1 MKRKQ
6 FITKSILGAAATTFT
21 LASCNSGSEKDISA
35 PNLITSKKFKWKMVT
50 TWPPNFP
57 VLGEGCIEM
66 AKYISTMSNG
76 RLEINVYGGGELI
89 PALESFEAV
98 SSGAVEM
105 GHGAA
110 YYWAGKNPA
119 MQFFTTVPF
128 GLNAVQMNAWIFNGG
143 GMELW
148 KEIYAK
154 YNLIPFP
161 AGSTGI
167 QMAGWFNKEINTIN
181 DFKGLKMRIP
191 GFGAGVLTKAGG
203 SAILSA
209 ASEIYTNLERGV
221 IDATEWIGP
230 YHDYIM
236 GFHKIAK
243 YYYAPGWHE
252 PGPIL
257 DLFVNKRAY
266 EGLPADLQEII
277 KTAATRM
284 HNWCLGE
291 FETKNSLYLQKII
304 NESDVEVRIL
314 SKEILDRLKV
324 FTDESIE
331 DLIAKSPDSKKV
343 FTSFEKFRKDMKF
356 WAGYSEKLYHNIL

>member
-1 MKRKQ
+1 MKRKE
-6 FITKSILGAAATTFT
+6 FVKKSLFGAAGVS
-21 LASCNSGSEKDISA
+21 LAYTGCKSESGQTADVPSI
-35 PNLITSKKFKWKMVT
+35 ITDKKYKWKLVT

-57 VLGEGCIEM
+57 VLGEGCILM
-66 AKYISTMSNG
+66 ANMIRKMSAG
-76 RLEINVYGGGELI
+76 RLDITVYGGGELV

-110 YYWAGKNPA
+110 YYWVGKNPSL
-119 MQFFTTVPF
+119 QFFTTIPF
-128 GLNAVQMNAWIFNGG
+128 GLNAMHMSSWIFNGG
-143 GMELW
+143 GLELW

-161 AGSTGI
+161 AGNTGV
-167 QMAGWFNKEINTIN
+167 QMAGWFNKEINSID
-181 DFKGLKMRIP
+181 DFRGLKMRIP
-191 GFGAGVLTKAGG
+191 GLGGAVIQKAGG
-203 SAILSA
+203 TPILSA
-209 ASEIYTNLERGV
+209 GSEIYTNLERGV

-243 YYYAPGWHE
+243 FYYAPGWHE

-266 EGLPADLQEII
+266 ENLPEDLQEII
-277 KTAATRM
+277 SAGATYL

-291 FETKNSLYLQKII
+291 FEAQNKLYLQKIV
-304 NESDVEVRIL
+304 NESDAELRVL
-314 SKEILDRLKV
+314 SSDVLKKLRE
-324 FTDESIE
+324 FTNEALNELIE
-331 DLIAKSPDSKKV
+331 KNDDCKKAY
-343 FTSFEKFRKDMKF
+343 TSFNNFRKNIKY
-356 WAGYSEKLYHNIL
+356 WADYSEKLYHNIM

>member
-6 FITKSILGAAATTFT
+6 FIKKSILGVV
-21 LASCNSGSEKDISA
+21 ASSFVIGSCEPKQKELISA
-35 PNLITSKKFKWKMVT
+35 PNIITNKKYKWKLVT

-57 VLGEGCIEM
+57 VLGEGCVNMANIIREM
-66 AKYISTMSNG
+66 SGG
-76 RLEINVYGGGELI
+76 RMDINVYGGGELI
-89 PALESFEAV
+89 PALESFDAV

-119 MQFFTTVPF
+119 LQFFTTVPF
-128 GLNAVQMNAWIFNGG
+128 GLNAMHMSSWIFNGG
-143 GMELW
+143 GLKLW
-148 KEIYAK
+148 EEMYAK

-161 AGSTGI
+161 AGNTGV
-167 QMAGWFNKEINTIN
+167 QMAGWFNKEINSIE

-191 GFGAGVLTKAGG
+191 GFGGGVLQKAGG
-203 SAILSA
+203 TPVLSA
-209 ASEIYTNLERGV
+209 GSEIYTNLERGV

-257 DLFVNKRAY
+257 DLFVNKRAF
-266 EGLPADLQEII
+266 EDLPIDLQSII
-277 KTAATRM
+277 RAAATSM
-284 HNWCLGE
+284 HNWCIGE
-291 FETKNSLYLQKII
+291 FESKNNEYLAKIKS
-304 NESDVEVRIL
+304 ESNVEVRVL
-314 SKEILDRLKV
+314 NQDVLENLKKY
-324 FTDESIE
+324 TDEALQE
-331 DLIAKSPDSKKV
+331 LIDKSQDSKKV
-343 FTSFEKFRKDMKF
+343 YEAFIKFKNEIKI
-356 WAGYSEKLYHNIL
+356 WASYSEKLYHNLM